1 MYQSA
6 IRSTL
11 DPAKRNQRLSPL
23 GGKTESTYLGDTM
36 YIRSSTPSSE
46 PHPDMVDRNPNVK
59 KRMVTIDPLD
69 LIGRP
74 FLKDAEED
82 GQRFRVWVAR
92 AVVDREE
99 ELKKGSEY
107 MKFICKVP
115 NSMIDEIFTYN
126 EILDHIEKDN
136 IDIESDTEQL
146 YKFRRIAAHQGP
158 LHTSDMDYKGS
169 TYNVLVEWE
178 TGETT
183 YEPLDMIASD
193 DPITCAQYAKENIL
207 LDTDGWKRFRRIAKS
222 EKKVEANDQPSKI
235 IKLPTCSILEI
246 WCACPS

>member
-1 MYQSA
+1 LTYNILTKQHKIIYSSA
-6 IRSTL
+6 IWSAL

-23 GGKTESTYLGDTM
+23 GGETASTYLGDTM
-36 YIRSSTPSSE
+36 YIRYSTPSSE

-59 KRMVTIDPLD
+59 KRMVTIDPHD
-69 LIGRP
+69 FIGRN

-82 GQRFRVWVAR
+82 GQRFHVWVIC

-115 NSMIDEIFTYN
+115 NSRIDEIFTYN

-146 YKFRRIAAHQGP
+146 YKFRCIAAHQGP
-158 LHTSDMDYKGS
+158 LRTSDMDYKG
-169 TYNVLVEWE
+169 
-178 TGETT
+178 
-183 YEPLDMIASD
+183 
-193 DPITCAQYAKENIL
+193 
-207 LDTDGWKRFRRIAKS
+207 
-222 EKKVEANDQPSKI
+222 
-235 IKLPTCSILEI
+235 PT
-246 WCACPS
+246 